1 MKLAKEFFNRD
12 CLTVARELVGKILV
26 HKAGDKEYKL
36 RVTET
41 EAYIGETDSAC
52 HAYKGRT
59 PRTETMYK
67 KGGTVYIY
75 LCYGIHHL
83 LNIVTGEEND
93 AQAVLIR
100 ACEKPYDGPGKLT
113 KALKI
118 TKELNN
124 TNVISE
130 NSEIYFETD
139 EENFEVITGKRIGI
153 DYAKEEDREK
163 PWRFILQ
170 KRN

>member
-1 MKLAKEFFNRD
+1 MKLEKEFFQRD

-26 HKAGDKEYKL
+26 HKVGDEIYKL

-41 EAYIGETDSAC
+41 EAYVGESDTAC
-52 HAYKGRT
+52 HAHKGRT
-59 PRTETMYK
+59 QRTETMYK
-67 KGGTVYIY
+67 EGGTVYIY
-75 LCYGIHHL
+75 LCYGMHHL
-83 LNIVTGEEND
+83 LNIVTGNENEPE
-93 AQAVLIR
+93 AVLIR

-118 TKELNN
+118 TKDLNG
-124 TNVISE
+124 TDVISE
-130 NSEIYFETD
+130 NSEIYFESDKETFD
-139 EENFEVITGKRIGI
+139 ILTAKRVGI
-153 DYAKEEDREK
+153 DYASLEDREK

>member
-26 HKAGDKEYKL
+26 HNINGAEYKL
-36 RVTET
+36 KITET
-41 EAYIGETDSAC
+41 EAYIGENDTAC
-52 HAYKGRT
+52 HAHKGRT
-59 PRTETMYK
+59 SRTETMYK
-67 KGGTVYIY
+67 EGGTVYIY

-83 LNIVTGEEND
+83 LNIVTGKENE
-93 AQAVLIR
+93 AEAVLIR
-100 ACEKPYDGPGKLT
+100 ACEKPFDGPGKLT

-130 NSEIYFETD
+130 NSEIYFETS
-139 EENFEVITGKRIGI
+139 EENFEVLTGKRIGI
-153 DYAKEEDREK
+153 DYASEEYREK
-163 PWRFILQ
+163 PWRFIL
-170 KRN
+170 KK